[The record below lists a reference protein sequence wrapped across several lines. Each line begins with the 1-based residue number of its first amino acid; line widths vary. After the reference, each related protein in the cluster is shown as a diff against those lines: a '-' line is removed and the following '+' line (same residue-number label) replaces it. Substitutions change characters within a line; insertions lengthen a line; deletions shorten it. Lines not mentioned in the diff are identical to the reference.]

1 MACPQHADRAFEQ
14 IVIEVRTVLE
24 DILHAITT
32 TPTPNPSPQ
41 GGGEYT
47 ECAATILRP
56 VEWIKARGLAD
67 CLRWPQPA

>member
-14 IVIEVRTVLE
+14 IVIEVGTVLE

-41 GGGEYT
+41 GGGEPT
-47 ECAATILRP
+47 GFVAPECLTRSAA
-56 VEWIKARGLAD
+56 ARA
-67 CLRWPQPA
+67 P